1 MTDSEPD
8 ISQIS
13 AESENKKRDRTQAK
27 RSFTRY
33 ANNLRKSL
41 EGNILQETV
50 KSRFKDLKKAW
61 VDLQTKYDQFFT
73 SRNSRYWEKLDL
85 WSQWEGSH

>member
-1 MTDSEPD
+1 MTYSGPD
-8 ISQIS
+8 LSQIS

-50 KSRFKDLKKAW
+50 KGRFKDL
-61 VDLQTKYDQFFT
+61 
-73 SRNSRYWEKLDL
+73 RRP
-85 WSQWEGSH
+85 G